1 MGSLKDGK
9 VDAAVSFDGQ
19 VLALQSDGLLTSGRI
34 YDMNGT
40 AVMIWLLPKRH
51 GMSPRYPKAYMWLN
65 L

>member
-40 AVMIWLLPKRH
+40 AVMILAASETSWNVATLSQ
-51 GMSPRYPKAYMWLN
+51 GVYCG
-65 L
+65 